1 MRSQT
6 GRWFAFWKFGKGP
19 MSAREERTW
28 RTVAG
33 IVMIAALALA
43 LVG

>member
-1 MRSQT
+1 VVRFLEI
-6 GRWFAFWKFGKGP
+6 WGP